1 VTRHPRPAPRPPPK
15 AETIDLRIH
24 AMGAQGDGLG
34 VRIGDE
40 PADSPGAPAPSP
52 ASGLDTPD
60 PGPDQHAGAP
70 RPSGATPLMI
80 PLTLPGERVIARVSG
95 DRGELVD
102 ILEASSD
109 RVIPPCPHFGACGG
123 CALQHW
129 APEPYL
135 AWKLERVRQAL
146 ARVHLEAPVE
156 LAYAAPLGARR
167 RLALHARRV
176 GHTIRLGFKGRR
188 SWDLAPIETCVI
200 ARPALVA
207 ALPALARLAEP
218 FLASPKSAPTLH
230 VTETETGLDIDITG
244 VERPGPS
251 ADGLSLA
258 AQVASEAGF
267 ARVTMA
273 GDPVCLVRSPVVK
286 LGSARVTLPAG
297 GFLQATAGAEAAM
310 AAILVDAARGA
321 RVVADLFCG
330 AGAFTFRLAAIAQ
343 VIAADASAPAVSAL
357 NAAIASAPGLKAIEA
372 QARDLERRPMLAAEF
387 ARVDLAVFDPPRAG
401 AAVQAAELARSSAP
415 RVAAVSCNPG
425 TFARDAR
432 TLVDGGYRLQHV
444 HVVDQFLWS
453 SHIELVALFAR
464 EAA

>member
-1 VTRHPRPAPRPPPK
+1 MV
-15 AETIDLRIH
+15 
-24 AMGAQGDGLG
+24 
-34 VRIGDE
+34 
-40 PADSPGAPAPSP
+40 
-52 ASGLDTPD
+52 
-60 PGPDQHAGAP
+60 
-70 RPSGATPLMI
+70 
-80 PLTLPGERVIARVSG
+80 PLTLRGERVVAQVAG
-95 DRGELVD
+95 DRGELAE
-102 ILEASSD
+102 ILKASPE
-109 RVIPPCPHFGACGG
+109 RVRPPCPHFGACGG

-129 APEPYL
+129 AMEPYL

-146 ARVHLEAPVE
+146 GRVRLEAPVE
-156 LAYAAPLGARR
+156 LAYAAPPGARR

-176 GHTIRLGFKGRR
+176 GRTVRVGFKGRR

-218 FLASPKSAPTLH
+218 FLASPRSAPTLH
-230 VTETETGLDIDITG
+230 VTETATGLDIDITG

-251 ADGLSLA
+251 ADALAFA

-273 GDPVCLVRSPVVK
+273 GDPVCLVRSPVVR
-286 LGSARVTLPAG
+286 LGPAQVILPAG
-297 GFLQATAGAEAAM
+297 GFLQATEGAEAAM
-310 AAILVDAARGA
+310 AGILVEAARGA
-321 RVVADLFCG
+321 RTVADLFCG
-330 AGAFTFRLAAIAQ
+330 AGAFTFRLAAGAQ
-343 VIAADASAPAVSAL
+343 VIAADASAPAVAAL

-372 QARDLERRPMLAAEF
+372 RARDLERRPMLAAEL
-387 ARVDLAVFDPPRAG
+387 AQADLVVFDPPRAG
-401 AAVQAAELARSSAP
+401 AAAQAAQLALSSVP

-432 TLVDGGYRLQHV
+432 TLADGGYRLERV

>member
-1 VTRHPRPAPRPPPK
+1 
-15 AETIDLRIH
+15 
-24 AMGAQGDGLG
+24 MGAQGDGIG
-34 VRIGDE
+34 EADVRG
-40 PADSPGAPAPSP
+40 
-52 ASGLDTPD
+52 GL
-60 PGPDQHAGAP
+60 
-70 RPSGATPLMI
+70 REVMVPLA
-80 PLTLPGERVIARVSG
+80 LAGERIVARVAG
-95 DRGELVD
+95 DRGDLTEV
-102 ILEASSD
+102 LEPSPE
-109 RVIPPCPHFGACGG
+109 RVTPPCPHFGACGG

-129 APEPYL
+129 ATAPYL

-146 ARVHLEAPVE
+146 GWVHLEAPID
-156 LAYAAPLGARR
+156 LAYAAPPGARR
-167 RLALHARRV
+167 RVALHARRV
-176 GHTIRLGFKGRR
+176 GSKVRVGFKGRR

-251 ADGLSLA
+251 ADALAQA

-273 GDPVCLVRSPVVK
+273 GDPVCQVRRPVVK
-286 LGSARVTLPAG
+286 LGPAVVSLPAG
-297 GFLQATAGAEAAM
+297 GFLQATAGAETAM
-310 AAILVDAARGA
+310 AEILVKAADGSRT
-321 RVVADLFCG
+321 VADLYCG
-330 AGAFTFRLAAIAQ
+330 AGSFTFRLAAKAQ
-343 VIAADASAPAVSAL
+343 VVAADASAPAVAAL
-357 NAAIASAPGLKAIEA
+357 NAAIASAPGLKAID
-372 QARDLERRPMLAAEF
+372 ARTQDLERRPMLASELD
-387 ARVDLAVFDPPRAG
+387 RMDLVVFDPPRSG
-401 AAVQAAELARSSAP
+401 AAVQAAELARSRAP

-432 TLVDGGYRLQHV
+432 ILADGGFRLEHV

-453 SHIELVALFAR
+453 AHIELVALFSR